1 MKAEFE
7 WTSDVTM
14 DDMAGWFRDME
25 PRLESAMEEYA
36 GVAGVAI
43 LGQVIDNAPKDTGQ
57 LSGTMDVEIE
67 QVSETEVVIAWG
79 NGEAEYAGIVEFT
92 RPFLAPTLRQ
102 EKDTIR
108 DALEAMH
115 EEAMDR

>member
-1 MKAEFE
+1 MNAEFQ

-14 DDMAGWFRDME
+14 DDMAEWFRDME

-43 LGQVIDNAPKDTGQ
+43 LGTIVTNAPKDTGQ
-57 LSGTMDVEIE
+57 LAGTMDIEIE
-67 QVSETEVVIAWG
+67 QVSETEVVIEWG
-79 NGEAEYAGIVEFT
+79 NDEAEYAGIVEFT
-92 RPFLAPTLRQ
+92 QPFLAPSLRE